1 MKPEEYLADVFVPL
15 AKAHRKYLIDDSGFA
30 RHFRNKIYRHACYAL
45 DDFNNYRKLYASKA
59 AQAEFRKTN
68 KGMIHDCDVSYV
80 TILCKGNKVKKYHYE
95 HVFTNSMLINL
106 VEKGPLTVDRIKRII
121 NANFCTA
128 WILTEEN
135 VRLTGNKLKSIR
147 GDTLKKALQKYREIG
162 IPLIDRYGKSV
173 N

>member
-1 MKPEEYLADVFVPL
+1 MKPEEYLTDIFVPL
-15 AKAHRKYLIDDSGFA
+15 AKAHRKYLNDDSGFA

-68 KGMIHDCDVSYV
+68 RGMIHDNDVSYV
-80 TILCKGNKVKKYHYE
+80 SILCKGNKVKKYHYE

-106 VEKGPLTVDRIKRII
+106 IEKGHLTIDRIKRII
-121 NANFCTA
+121 NSNFCTA
-128 WILTEEN
+128 WILREEN
-135 VRLTGNKLKSIR
+135 NRLTENKLKSNR
-147 GDTLKKALQKYREIG
+147 GDTLKKALQKYREMG
-162 IPLIDRYGKSV
+162 IHLIDRNGKIV